1 MTSAEPKTDDA
12 APVTF
17 VHGDLTR
24 FQASFDALARDYRAR
39 WNLTCVLADAQGQL
53 AQGDSG
59 CAPDCLCDSD
69 CAAARQRAIAESVRW
84 GEPAILLCPHENLI
98 WAVPLM
104 ENARV
109 LGGIIAA
116 RPDIGSV
123 SAAAEGSSDGAL
135 APRDIHH
142 AAADLLARA
151 IASNLTNAALLAQQR
166 SSTQREGERARAIHE
181 LKGQNYES
189 IREIYLTEE
198 PALIAAIKQGDRRA
212 ARGILNRVLTG
223 IYYLGRERPLL
234 LKSFLLELVVM
245 MSRSAVEAGADPSE
259 LLGANFSSLA
269 ALAAINDEEA
279 LSAWLVAMLER
290 IMDAIK
296 ANQHYPIGVMLGQA
310 MRYTHDHLHDDLSRD
325 AVAAIA
331 CLSPSHFSRV
341 IKQVYGQSFT
351 ELLTQMRVDKA
362 KELLVRTEKSLI
374 QICLEC
380 GFSDQ
385 SYFTKVFTRHAG
397 NPPGEYRRVNRML

>member
-1 MTSAEPKTDDA
+1 MTRADLPDDDV

-17 VHGDLTR
+17 VHADLTR
-24 FQASFDALARDYRAR
+24 YHAAFDALARDYRAR
-39 WNLTCVLADAQGQL
+39 WNLTCVLADVQGHL
-53 AQGDSG
+53 AEGTPG
-59 CAPDCLCDSD
+59 CAPDCLCDAD

-84 GEPAILLCPHENLI
+84 GEPSVLLCPHENLI
-98 WAVPLM
+98 WAVPVM
-104 ENARV
+104 ENSRV
-109 LGGIIAA
+109 LGGLIAA
-116 RPDIGSV
+116 RPDIASV
-123 SAAAEGSSDGAL
+123 GAADENSHDGAL

-151 IASNLTNAALLAQQR
+151 IASNLTNPALLALRR

-198 PALIAAIKQGDRRA
+198 PALIAAIKQGDRRT

-223 IYYLGRERPLL
+223 IYYLGRERQLL

-269 ALAAINDEEA
+269 ALANINDEEA

-310 MRYTHDHLHDDLSRD
+310 MRYTQDHLQDDLSRD
-325 AVAAIA
+325 DVAAIA

-362 KELLVRTEKSLI
+362 KEMLVRTEKSLI

-385 SYFTKVFTRHAG
+385 SYFTKVFTKHAG
-397 NPPGEYRRVNRML
+397 HPPGEYRRINR